1 MPTPPRPGSDDQGDQ
16 AASDARPP
24 SELDLDVL
32 RASLERPERIERV
45 AAAVGCV
52 LVLTDRRFVIV
63 RDGAHIRPATGLR
76 SWPRDHRLDV
86 KVVGTGEG
94 ASRVEISG
102 TGADMRS
109 VFVRKAQVNAVA
121 ALIRDLR
128 ARS

>member
-1 MPTPPRPGSDDQGDQ
+1 LPRPPQTNDDD
-16 AASDARPP
+16 AAAAPDDRPP

-32 RASLERPERIERV
+32 RASREQSERIERV

-76 SWPRDHRLDV
+76 SWPRDRRLDV

-102 TGADMRS
+102 TGADTRS